1 MSALNNN
8 IKEKKS
14 KAILNRYG
22 FIVVLFSFV
31 FIAIFGYVIR
41 IMFVERDFWRAV
53 GQRETGKKERVIIP
67 NRGNIYASDG
77 RLLATSEP
85 LYGIY
90 VDFMAEGIRKDTL
103 MKYVGDLSTALAR
116 KFPDRSAA
124 QYKKVI
130 LDGWALS
137 RKELAQIERA
147 KANGSKERVRTRS
160 RYIRIIRRD
169 INFLELRELRSFPF
183 FNQRSDK
190 TGMIAEERTMRK
202 KPFGRLAG
210 RTVGDIYKEINK
222 GGASGIEQKFD
233 LVLRGDSGLKSRQKI
248 QGRWIDIVE
257 VPAIDGKDIKTTIDI
272 DIQDIAERALRS
284 KLIETEAESG
294 CAIVMEVETGE
305 IKAISNLD
313 RVAGGVYSEGNPNAF
328 SYMSEPG
335 STFKTMS
342 VMAALED
349 GLVSPTDSFY
359 VGTGLYEYNGKWI
372 RDHYWRKGQDRG
384 YLTLTEGMEVSS
396 NVVIAKAILKAY
408 ENNPDKY
415 VQRLYDF
422 GITKKQEWDVPL
434 KGREGTVNIRFPKD
448 KSNPWSKTTL
458 AWMSFGYETQVP
470 PIYVLMFY
478 NGIANGGKMIKP
490 FIAKAI
496 MKDGDIVE
504 EFSSEVVNSA
514 LCSERTLSQIK
525 EMLRSVVTNGTGKI
539 VNSESFEIAGKTGT
553 ALIATHGRYEGY
565 YVSFCGY
572 FPADKPKYTCFV
584 GIRRPKGIP
593 SGGGMPGM
601 VFKNIAERIYAYN
614 SMRTPKECKVDST
627 LTKKPYAKDGSY
639 YKLKTILSELGYNYK
654 SPDYLS
660 EWISVTTTN
669 NTIEL
674 SARKSTDNTVPS
686 VVGMGARD
694 ALFLLE
700 SLGMKVSLSGYGN
713 VKKQSI
719 NAGSLVKKGTPIHI
733 HLE

>member
-1 MSALNNN
+1 MSVLNNN
-8 IKEKKS
+8 IKEKKN

-22 FIVVLFSFV
+22 FIVILFSFV
-31 FIAIFGYVIR
+31 FIAIFGYVVR
-41 IMFVERDFWRAV
+41 IMFFERDFWRAV

-103 MKYVGDLSTALAR
+103 MKYVGDLSTALAQ

-137 RKELAQIERA
+137 RKELGQIERA

-160 RYIRIIRRD
+160 RYVRIVRRD
-169 INFLELRELRSFPF
+169 INFLELKELQAFPF

-190 TGMIAEERTMRK
+190 TGLISEERTMRK

-257 VPAIDGKDIKTTIDI
+257 VPAIDGMDIKTTIDI
-272 DIQDIAERALRS
+272 DMQDIAERALRS
-284 KLIETEAESG
+284 KLIETDAESG

-359 VGTGLYEYNGKWI
+359 VGNGLYEYNGRWI

-396 NVVIAKAILKAY
+396 NVVIAKATLKAY
-408 ENNPDKY
+408 ASNPDKY

-422 GITKKQEWDVPL
+422 GLTKKQEWDVPL

-504 EFSSEVVNSA
+504 EFGSEVVNSA

-525 EMLRSVVTNGTGKI
+525 EMLRGVVTNGTAKVI
-539 VNSESFEIAGKTGT
+539 NSESFEIAGKTGT
-553 ALIATHGRYEGY
+553 ALIASRGGYEGY

-584 GIRRPKGIP
+584 GIRRPKGVP

-614 SMRTPKECKVDST
+614 SMRAPKDCKVDST
-627 LTKKPYAKDGSY
+627 LTKKPYVKDGSY
-639 YKLKTILSELGYNYK
+639 YKVKTILSELGFDYK

-660 EWISVTTTN
+660 EWISVTTN
-669 NTIEL
+669 NNAIEL
-674 SARKSTDNTVPS
+674 SARKSTDNTVPN

-700 SLGMKVSLSGYGN
+700 GLGMKVSLSGYGN
-713 VKKQSI
+713 VRKQSI
-719 NAGSLVKKGTPIHI
+719 NAGSLVKKGTSIHI